1 MDTMTMQ
8 MMKMHTENLHT
19 KDMPMMG
26 MDMSMM
32 QECIEACSAAEQA
45 TTMCADSMMGDS
57 MMICRSMCM
66 NMADMS
72 NTMMRTMLR
81 PAGME
86 QESMMAMLKATMMMA
101 SACADECMKHAEMS
115 EECRMCAE
123 VCRQCAMSC
132 QKMMDSMSM
141 A

>member
-8 MMKMHTENLHT
+8 MMEMHT

-26 MDMSMM
+26 MDMGMM

-45 TTMCADSMMGDS
+45 TTMCADSMMGDD
-57 MMICRSMCM
+57 MMMCRSMCM

-72 NTMMRTMLR
+72 NTMMRSMMR

-86 QESMMAMLKATMMMA
+86 QSSMMAMLTATMMMA
-101 SACADECMKHAEMS
+101 TACADECMKHAEMS
-115 EECRMCAE
+115 DECRMCAE
-123 VCRQCAMSC
+123 VCRQCAMAC

>member
-8 MMKMHTENLHT
+8 MMEMHT

-26 MDMSMM
+26 MDMAMM
-32 QECIEACSAAEQA
+32 QECIEACAAAEQA

-57 MMICRSMCM
+57 MMMCRSMCM

-86 QESMMAMLKATMMMA
+86 QESMMAMLSATMMMA
-101 SACADECMKHAEMS
+101 SACANECMKHADMS